1 MRLVADTGVLGE
13 LCHHEF
19 ACLPRKSGRLKTS
32 LLTERKKMNI
42 TYISES
48 EITKHLP
55 EYISKSADSDERFV
69 ITKDNKPIA
78 ALISIEDFQF
88 IEQKE
93 KQKGLAS
100 VVGKW
105 KDFDEIED
113 ILSDISSL
121 REKGGMGRDVSF

>member
-1 MRLVADTGVLGE
+1 
-13 LCHHEF
+13 
-19 ACLPRKSGRLKTS
+19 
-32 LLTERKKMNI
+32 MNI

-48 EITKHLP
+48 VITKHLP
-55 EYISKSADSDERFV
+55 KYISQSIDCDERFV

-88 IEQKE
+88 IEQRE

-100 VVGKW
+100 VIGKW

-113 ILSDISSL
+113 ILADISSI

>member
-1 MRLVADTGVLGE
+1 
-13 LCHHEF
+13 
-19 ACLPRKSGRLKTS
+19 
-32 LLTERKKMNI
+32 MNT

-55 EYISKSADSDERFV
+55 EYILKSSDSDERFV

-88 IEQKE
+88 IEQK
-93 KQKGLAS
+93 QKGLAS

-113 ILSDISSL
+113 ILADISSM
-121 REKGGMGRDVSF
+121 REKGGTGRDVSF